1 MNKKVVVLGG
11 GSGQS
16 NLLKGLKMFPLDI
29 TAVVTVSDDGK
40 SSGKLR
46 QEFNT
51 PAVGDIRR
59 VLISLAETE
68 DVVENLFNYR
78 FKTDGIFND
87 HSVGN
92 IILTALSNIYG
103 NLSSGIE
110 EISKILNL
118 KGKVLPFSDDN
129 AILMAE
135 MNDGSVIEGEHNI
148 TESQTSIKKVF
159 YKNKPVINQNV
170 IEEIKNS
177 DAIILSMGSL
187 FTSVVPNLISDE
199 IIQSI
204 DNSNA
209 KIIYICNI
217 MTQPGETDN
226 YSVSDH
232 INELNK
238 YLGKRKIDVVIVNSE
253 KIQTKMIKKYRTLE
267 QKDPV
272 IFDKEN
278 ISIDIIYKPLVLVDE
293 NNTLK
298 HDSIKLGLE
307 ILKYLLK

>member
-199 IIQSI
+199 IIQAI

-232 INELNK
+232 IDELNK

-278 ISIDIIYKPLVLVDE
+278 INIDIIYKPLVLIDE